1 MAASDDMQSTEVID
15 ISHEAAEDTAQPS
28 GCVRQSSRLSE
39 VQSGCHMMSIKL
51 DKLPL
56 LESLQQKVE
65 RNYCVEIRKDTC
77 VMERGGSS
85 AAAVQWISVL
95 GSKGD
100 CKDAAVR
107 IFLL

>member
-1 MAASDDMQSTEVID
+1 MAGSVDAHSTRVID
-15 ISHEAAEDTAQPS
+15 VGQETAADRTQSNLPS
-28 GCVRQSSRLSE
+28 GIQGEPQMLS
-39 VQSGCHMMSIKL
+39 IRL

-77 VMERGGSS
+77 LMDDNGKP
-85 AAAVQWISVL
+85 APDMQWISIL

-100 CKDAAVR
+100 CKDAGVR
-107 IFLL
+107 I